1 MIKITD
7 TIKSII
13 KDKGFKQRY
22 IAEKTGIGEQR
33 LSDMLHGRRRILATD
48 IILLC
53 KVLEV
58 TPNKILGYE

>member
-13 KDKGFKQRY
+13 EDKGFKQRF
-22 IAEKTGIGEQR
+22 ISEKTGIDEQR
-33 LSDMLHGRRRILATD
+33 LSDMLNGRRRILATD

-53 KVLEV
+53 EVLEV
-58 TPNKILGYE
+58 LPNKLLGYE

>member
-13 KDKGFKQRY
+13 KDIGFTQRF
-22 IAEKTGIGEQR
+22 ISEKTGIDEQR
-33 LSDMLHGRRRILATD
+33 LSDMLNGRRRILATD

-53 KVLEV
+53 EVLEV
-58 TPNKILGYE
+58 TPNKLLGYE

>member
-13 KDKGFKQRY
+13 NDKGFKQRY
-22 IAEKTGIGEQR
+22 IAEKTGIDEQR

-53 KVLEV
+53 EVLEV
-58 TPNKILGYE
+58 TPNKIFGYE

>member
-13 KDKGFKQRY
+13 KDKGFTQRF
-22 IAEKTGIGEQR
+22 ISEKTGIDEQR
-33 LSDMLHGRRRILATD
+33 LSDMLNGRRRILATD

-53 KVLEV
+53 EVLEV
-58 TPNKILGYE
+58 LPNKLLGYE